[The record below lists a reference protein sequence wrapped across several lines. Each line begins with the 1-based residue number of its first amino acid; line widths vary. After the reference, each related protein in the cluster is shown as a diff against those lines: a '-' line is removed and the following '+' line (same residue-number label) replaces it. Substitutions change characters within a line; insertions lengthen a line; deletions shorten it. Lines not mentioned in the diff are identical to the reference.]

1 MEALLSQYRQSL
13 EIFPADAWVLSDM
26 AKKMMEITKTYVER
40 QGSLLFILL
49 RSVSPSGKC
58 AKLYSS
64 GAQTVARKALWS
76 GPRSNF
82 HWKENLTL

>member
-1 MEALLSQYRQSL
+1 MLHIMLVS
-13 EIFPADAWVLSDM
+13 I
-26 AKKMMEITKTYVER
+26 KT
-40 QGSLLFILL
+40 
-49 RSVSPSGKC
+49 
-58 AKLYSS
+58 S

>member
-1 MEALLSQYRQSL
+1 MLAVEVINIQTGVWELRDGRWCESRAWM
-13 EIFPADAWVLSDM
+13 FADVNDL
-26 AKKMMEITKTYVER
+26 
-40 QGSLLFILL
+40 
-49 RSVSPSGKC
+49 VSC
-58 AKLYSS
+58 NVYAS